1 MPFHDCMKIQQY
13 CNVLLTSK
21 QHMLFSN
28 STSTGFKGN
37 LESNGLTYA
46 MPFPVMVWHGIKD
59 VLLDFSANDTILV
72 LPGNIH
78 TLFFAINGIEICCI
92 YVVPPQ
98 SWGDQGDTKHSKCL
112 LVGGR
117 RLNQNDF
124 NPQTE
129 RKWRR
134 TGCNGPSRPSK

>member
-1 MPFHDCMKIQQY
+1 
-13 CNVLLTSK
+13 
-21 QHMLFSN
+21 MLFSN

-46 MPFPVMVWHGIKD
+46 MPFPVMVWHEIKD

-92 YVVPPQ
+92 YN
-98 SWGDQGDTKHSKCL
+98 CL
-112 LVGGR
+112 
-117 RLNQNDF
+117 
-124 NPQTE
+124 
-129 RKWRR
+129 KA
-134 TGCNGPSRPSK
+134 